1 MTTAPTTNRPLAL
14 VTGASSGIGSELARL
29 AARDGYDVLL
39 VARRADRLA
48 ALADELAREHGVEAR
63 TVSADLATPH
73 GVEEIERAR
82 AGAPVEVLVNNAGV
96 GGRGRFATERDVRA
110 DLDMIQLNVVSLVHL
125 TGIMLPGM
133 VERGSGGILNVAST
147 AGYAPGPLQAV
158 YYATKAFVKSFS
170 EALTA
175 ECRGTG
181 VRVTALCPGPVDT
194 EFAAAAGLEET
205 SLMRTPLIKVPAP
218 KVAAAGWRALRRGRA
233 VVVPGLAMRIAMQ
246 SLRVTPR
253 RVAARISEMSQS
265 APQT

>member
-147 AGYAPGPLQAV
+147 A
-158 YYATKAFVKSFS
+158 AFQFASS
-170 EALTA
+170 
-175 ECRGTG
+175 
-181 VRVTALCPGPVDT
+181 VT
-194 EFAAAAGLEET
+194 
-205 SLMRTPLIKVPAP
+205 SR
-218 KVAAAGWRALRRGRA
+218 
-233 VVVPGLAMRIAMQ
+233 
-246 SLRVTPR
+246 
-253 RVAARISEMSQS
+253 
-265 APQT
+265 